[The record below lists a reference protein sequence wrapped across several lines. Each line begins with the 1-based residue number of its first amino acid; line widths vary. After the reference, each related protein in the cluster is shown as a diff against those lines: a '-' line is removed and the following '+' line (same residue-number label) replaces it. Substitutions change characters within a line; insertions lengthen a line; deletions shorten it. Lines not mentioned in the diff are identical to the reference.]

1 MYPNVTDQI
10 AAGHRCDLLL
20 EACRERLTRDADAA
34 APARPF
40 RLRVYADRVAY
51 TLTRAVDIAH
61 PAKPLPVPAA
71 ACRCDG

>member
-1 MYPNVTDQI
+1 MYPKVTDHA
-10 AAGHRCDLLL
+10 AAGHRRDLLL
-20 EACRERLTRDADAA
+20 EPCRERLTRDAKAA
-34 APARPF
+34 VPARPS
-40 RLRVYADRVAY
+40 RLRVFADHVAY